1 MVLSFPHDSCSAK
14 LWSKLSIFGM
24 VLHHSTTTLRTCLP
38 QPFISTPALPE
49 QKPQHP
55 AAGLKRDISLCFQ
68 LESFSEV
75 FLCFLWI
82 KSSSPCLA
90 FELQHCVLTI
100 YLLFPV
106 CCVIVSMS
114 ACWKQVGRT
123 RSTLRSRMELVKGT
137 SHTVE
142 SCAECFFFEIWP
154 V

>member
-1 MVLSFPHDSCSAK
+1 MFCQAMVQAFHLWHGAAPLYHDSPH
-14 LWSKLSIFGM
+14 LS
-24 VLHHSTTTLRTCLP
+24 STAIHLN
-38 QPFISTPALPE
+38 PALPE